1 MLSGVKHKY
10 LVFAVAVVIVMTCIA
25 SEATPTKL
33 GAVIVPVA
41 RILGTRNVAPP
52 TSPGMYVS
60 AVAVL
65 RLLVALPFA
74 SENVRYWTEV
84 VELFVVVT
92 CVADVAFPESGPEN
106 DAAVMLPVLV
116 RICVCGT

>member
-10 LVFAVAVVIVMTCIA
+10 LVFAVAVVTVMTCSA

-65 RLLVALPFA
+65 RLLSPPFA
-74 SENVRYWTEV
+74 SENARYWTEV
-84 VELFVVVT
+84 VALFVVVT
-92 CVADVAFPESGPEN
+92 CVADDALPVSGPLN

-116 RICVCGT
+116 RTCVCGT